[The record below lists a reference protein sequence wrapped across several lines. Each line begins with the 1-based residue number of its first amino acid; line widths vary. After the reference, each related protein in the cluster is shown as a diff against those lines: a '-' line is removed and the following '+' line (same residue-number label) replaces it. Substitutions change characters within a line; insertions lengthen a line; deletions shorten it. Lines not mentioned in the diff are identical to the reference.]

1 MQSIRELTENAPIA
15 LLYFFSE
22 DCAPCL
28 MLRKKLKD
36 LLQER
41 FPDIPFILLD
51 GKNYQ
56 ELMQEHLIVSF
67 PTVLLMAEGRE
78 FRRYGL
84 YSNLPSIADDIAR
97 LEKLMS
103 D

>member
-1 MQSIRELTENAPIA
+1 MKSIRELTQNVPIA
-15 LLYFFSE
+15 LLYFFSD

-28 MLRKKLKD
+28 MLRMKLKD

-41 FPDIPFILLD
+41 FPNIPFILLE

-67 PTVLLMAEGRE
+67 PTVLLVADGRE

-84 YSNLPSIADDIAR
+84 YSSLQSIADDIAR
-97 LEKLMS
+97 LEKLMA